1 MGKRFLVHRP
11 PWYTVRTV
19 SSAGDVGERGI
30 IEIMLRH
37 ITPMPGMP
45 IPFWDDVM
53 ALSLGDGRAIVLN
66 TDMLVWSTDVPRGMT
81 HRQAARKAV
90 VMNFSDLGA
99 KGVRPAAFLS
109 NLALPR
115 DVSVEAVEELAKGFE
130 EGAREYGGY
139 VIGGDTNEAD
149 DIIISGVAVGVADE
163 GVLIKREGG
172 APGDVLATTGRFGD
186 TAAAFKMLLEGYEA
200 PKDVEEMLLASV
212 YSPRAR
218 VDEGVALAEARA
230 ATSCIDSSDGLARS
244 LFDLS
249 RSSGLGFAL
258 HQIPVSQGAHR
269 FAEHNDLDPGAL
281 ALYGGEEYELVFT
294 VAPERLGEA
303 RDALRKAGCA
313 LIEIGEAT
321 EEREITLVEG
331 GVSRPIERG
340 GWDHFKG

>member
-1 MGKRFLVHRP
+1 
-11 PWYTVRTV
+11 
-19 SSAGDVGERGI
+19 
-30 IEIMLRH
+30 MLRH

-53 ALSLGDGRAIVLN
+53 AISLGDGRAVVLN

-99 KGVRPAAFLS
+99 KGVRPTAFLS

-115 DVSVEAVEELAKGFE
+115 DIPVEAVEELARGFE

-149 DIIISGVAVGVADE
+149 DIIISGVAIGVADE
-163 GVLIKREGG
+163 EALIKREGA
-172 APGDVLATTGRFGD
+172 APGDILATTGYFGD

-200 PKDVEEMLLASV
+200 PKGVEENILGSV
-212 YSPRAR
+212 YSPQAR
-218 VDEGVALAEARA
+218 VDEGVALAEAGA
-230 ATSCIDSSDGLARS
+230 ATSSIDSSDGLARS
-244 LFDLS
+244 LYDLS
-249 RSSGLGFAL
+249 RSSGLGFRLTQLPISKSAR
-258 HQIPVSQGAHR
+258 S
-269 FAEHNDLDPGAL
+269 FAEHNDLDPGIL

-294 VAPERLGEA
+294 VNPEKMGKAKEALG
-303 RDALRKAGCA
+303 KVGCT

-321 EEREITLVEG
+321 TEKEIILVED
-331 GVSRPIERG
+331 GVSKPIARG
-340 GWDHFKG
+340 GWNHFKG

>member
-1 MGKRFLVHRP
+1 
-11 PWYTVRTV
+11 
-19 SSAGDVGERGI
+19 
-30 IEIMLRH
+30 MLRH

-53 ALSLGDGRAIVLN
+53 AISLGDGRAVVLN

-99 KGVRPAAFLS
+99 KGVRPTAFLS

-115 DVSVEAVEELAKGFE
+115 DIPVEAVEELARGFE

-149 DIIISGVAVGVADE
+149 DIIISGVAIGVADE
-163 GVLIKREGG
+163 EALIKREGA
-172 APGDVLATTGRFGD
+172 APGDILATTGYFGD

-200 PKDVEEMLLASV
+200 PKGVEENILGSV
-212 YSPRAR
+212 YSPQAR
-218 VDEGVALAEARA
+218 VDEGVALAEAGV
-230 ATSCIDSSDGLARS
+230 ATSSIDSSDGLARS
-244 LFDLS
+244 LYDLT
-249 RSSGLGFAL
+249 RSSGLGFRITQL
-258 HQIPVSQGAHR
+258 PISQSAKS
-269 FAEHNDLDPGAL
+269 FAEHNDLDPKAL

-294 VAPERLGEA
+294 VSPEKLGKA
-303 RDALRKAGCA
+303 REALRKVGCT

-321 EEREITLVEG
+321 EEKEIIHVED
-331 GVSRPIERG
+331 GVSKSIARG